1 MKEHEDA
8 VQQVGQAFQKLGS
21 SEEQAKVMAM
31 QLVKRAIQ
39 LEKQNKSSFLEEL
52 GKLLQTV
59 SCGAQGELKPE
70 DQRCREQW
78 FW

>member
-31 QLVKRAIQ
+31 QLIKRAIQ

-70 DQRCREQW
+70 DKPN
-78 FW
+78 FS

>member
-8 VQQVGQAFQKLGS
+8 VQKVSQAFQKLGS

-70 DQRCREQW
+70 DKPN
-78 FW
+78 FS

>member
-8 VQQVGQAFQKLGS
+8 IQQVGQAFQKLGS

-39 LEKQNKSSFLEEL
+39 LEKKNKSSFLEEL

-70 DQRCREQW
+70 DKPN
-78 FW
+78 FP

>member
-8 VQQVGQAFQKLGS
+8 VQQVSQAFQKLGS

-70 DQRCREQW
+70 DKPN
-78 FW
+78 FS

>member
-1 MKEHEDA
+1 MKEYEDA
-8 VQQVGQAFQKLGS
+8 IQQVGRAFQNLGS
-21 SEEQAKVMAM
+21 SEEQANVMAM

-59 SCGAQGELKPE
+59 SCGAQGRLKPE
-70 DQRCREQW
+70 DMPD
-78 FW
+78 FS

>member
-1 MKEHEDA
+1 MKEHQQAIE
-8 VQQVGQAFQKLGS
+8 QVGQAMENLGS
-21 SEEQAKVMAM
+21 SKAQARIMAQ

-59 SCGAQGELKPE
+59 SCGAKGELKPE
-70 DQRCREQW
+70 DKPNYP
-78 FW
+78 

>member
-59 SCGAQGELKPE
+59 SCGAQGNLKPE
-70 DQRCREQW
+70 DKPN
-78 FW
+78 FS

>member
-1 MKEHEDA
+1 MKEH
-8 VQQVGQAFQKLGS
+8 QQAIEQVAQAMENLGS
-21 SEEQAKVMAM
+21 SKAQARIMAQ

-70 DQRCREQW
+70 DKPN
-78 FW
+78 FS

>member
-8 VQQVGQAFQKLGS
+8 IQQVGQAFQKLGS

-70 DQRCREQW
+70 DKPN
-78 FW
+78 FS

>member
-8 VQQVGQAFQKLGS
+8 VQKVGQAFQKLGS

-70 DQRCREQW
+70 DKPN
-78 FW
+78 FS

>member
-70 DQRCREQW
+70 DKPN
-78 FW
+78 FS

>member
-31 QLVKRAIQ
+31 QLIKRAIQ

-59 SCGAQGELKPE
+59 SCGAKGELKPE
-70 DQRCREQW
+70 DKPN
-78 FW
+78 FS

>member
-8 VQQVGQAFQKLGS
+8 VQQVGRAFQKLGS

-70 DQRCREQW
+70 DKPN
-78 FW
+78 FS

>member
-1 MKEHEDA
+1 MKEHQQAIE
-8 VQQVGQAFQKLGS
+8 QVGQAMENLGS
-21 SEEQAKVMAM
+21 SKAQARIMAQ

-59 SCGAQGELKPE
+59 SCGAKGELKPK
-70 DQRCREQW
+70 DKPN
-78 FW
+78 FS

>member
-1 MKEHEDA
+1 MKEHDDA

-70 DQRCREQW
+70 DKPN
-78 FW
+78 FS

>member
-8 VQQVGQAFQKLGS
+8 IQQVGQAFRKLGS

-70 DQRCREQW
+70 DKPI
-78 FW
+78 FS